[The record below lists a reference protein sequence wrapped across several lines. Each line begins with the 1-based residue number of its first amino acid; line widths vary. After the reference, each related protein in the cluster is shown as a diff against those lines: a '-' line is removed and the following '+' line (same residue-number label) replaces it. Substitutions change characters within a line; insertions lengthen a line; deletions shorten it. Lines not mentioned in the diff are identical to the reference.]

1 LLQGIA
7 LPNNR
12 IMQNISNADRSPR
25 FILEFD
31 MNSGDLKINKNQYIY
46 PKPMEVR
53 RGELTLFVFGSP
65 IINHLINKN
74 RICNDIVNKSA
85 LDKDYLKK
93 IDGEFL
99 FILVN
104 KKNKTLEV
112 ANDRY
117 SSFTMFYFSIDNK
130 VVLSYSYIDILE
142 RISMYGS
149 LHLKKDVLFE
159 YLWFRRVFDDRTYDN
174 YSKYLKPAR
183 IICFNKKKI
192 DEINY
197 WVPKY
202 IKNSN
207 SLETNS
213 TILKDLLID
222 ALEKKLS
229 DTSSKKIGL
238 FLSGGMD
245 TRTILSLFPHCK
257 HEVSPH
263 CFTIGYSE
271 NGEYKTA
278 KILTKMSGVPHNFIK
293 LDKNFYDTSWDEKL
307 NMTGGLHNQF
317 TILFSGYS
325 QVMSE
330 NADVF
335 FHGHALDY
343 MFQGMYIPTIN
354 YKFFGKKTYFKKIVD
369 MNSISNFT
377 EYFVNNIPFRTWKVK
392 VDDYLLP
399 EFKNSMINELHDKIN
414 LITEEGKN
422 ICNNNYDL
430 WEYLMTHTPSR
441 HYSQPDIIGMGA
453 NGEQRKIANDN
464 NLFDFYTS
472 LPLEHRLYAR
482 VMRGAL
488 RKLSPEFS
496 NIISANTGFK
506 IDAGPLDLTSYFSR
520 LKLLRV
526 VTHNNKYRHP
536 QAKDRTWP
544 DMDYEVRLR
553 PKLREAVV
561 NLPNSEQL
569 RSAMPFFNF
578 KKLEK
583 DIDFWINKNQ
593 PGGGLF
599 LTSILTIDNLVK
611 RF

>member
-1 LLQGIA
+1 M
-7 LPNNR
+7 NNT
-12 IMQNISNADRSPR
+12 DRSPR
-25 FILEFD
+25 FIIEFD
-31 MNSGDLKINKNQYIY
+31 INSGDVKIDKNQYVY
-46 PKPMEVR
+46 PKPLEVY
-53 RGELTLFVFGSP
+53 RGELVLFIFGSP
-65 IINHLINKN
+65 IVNSFIDRHGIAKNIINKS
-74 RICNDIVNKSA
+74 K
-85 LDKDYLKK
+85 LDKNYLKK
-93 IDGEFL
+93 LDGEFF

-117 SSFTMFYFSIDNK
+117 SSFTMFYFSIGSK
-130 VVLSYSYIDILE
+130 VVLSHAYIDILKK
-142 RISMYGS
+142 ISSYGL
-149 LHLKKDVLFE
+149 LHLKEDVLFE

-183 IICFNKKKI
+183 IICFKKKRI
-192 DEINY
+192 NEINY
-197 WVPKY
+197 WTPKY

-213 TILKDLLID
+213 MILKDLLID

-229 DTSSKKIGL
+229 NVSSKKIGL

-245 TRTILSLFPHCK
+245 TRTILSLFSHCK
-257 HEVSPH
+257 NKVLPH

-271 NGEYKTA
+271 SGEYKTA
-278 KILTKMSGVPHNFIK
+278 KMLTGISGMPHDFIK
-293 LDKNFYDTSWDEKL
+293 LNKSFYDMSWDEKL

-330 NADVF
+330 SADIF

-343 MFQGMYIPTIN
+343 MFQGMYLPTVN
-354 YKFFGKKTYFKKIVD
+354 YKILGKKTYFKKVVD

-377 EYFVNNIPFRTWKVK
+377 EYFINNAPFRTWKVRA
-392 VDDYLLP
+392 DDYLLP
-399 EFKNSMINELHDKIN
+399 KYKEDMLNELHNKID
-414 LITEEGKN
+414 LITEEGRN
-422 ICNNNYDL
+422 VCNDNYDL

-488 RKLSPEFS
+488 KKLSPEFS

-506 IDAGPLDLTSYFSR
+506 IDAGPLDLTRHFFG
-520 LKLLRV
+520 LKVLRG
-526 VTHNNKYRHP
+526 VTRNKKYRHP

-544 DMDYEVRLR
+544 DMDHEVRLR
-553 PKLREAVV
+553 PKLKEAII
-561 NLPNSEQL
+561 NLPNSERL
-569 RSAMPFFNF
+569 RDAMPFFDF
-578 KKLEK
+578 KKLER
-583 DIDFWINKNQ
+583 DIDLWVHKNQ